1 MNNTVTFVGNL
12 GSDPELRYTPNGV
25 AVCDFSVASS
35 RKWSGSDGTETEE
48 TYWARCTAWRELA
61 ENIAESLRKGQR
73 VIVTGRMKREEY
85 EKDGQQRSI
94 DKVEVLEVGPSL
106 RWARCEVQRNDKSG
120 SPAAANGNLPPAA
133 DDDLP
138 F

>member
-1 MNNTVTFVGNL
+1 MDNLVTFVGNL
-12 GSDPELRYTPNGV
+12 GADPELRYTPNGV

-35 RKWSGSDGTETEE
+35 RKWTSQNGQENEE

-61 ENIAESLRKGQR
+61 ENVAESLRKGQR

-94 DKVEVLEVGPSL
+94 DKVEVTEVGPSL
-106 RWARCEVQRNDKSG
+106 RWAKAEVQRNERSG
-120 SPAAANGNLPPAA
+120 SPATAKANVPPPAS
-133 DDDLP
+133 DDVP